1 MRSPRIAISWPDRDL
16 WVARVF
22 TWRAKIINLN
32 ERYPWA
38 AGVVGVPLTLIG
50 LAGVVAVPY
59 LFASLLLL
67 IGVGL
72 VVIEYYADQQEAD
85 EHQAHVAASIR
96 KWNPLSPIGQATMQG
111 ELNLPQ
117 PESEDRAR
125 AEANEARALAVEARH
140 RAAEAQAVAA
150 EARKQAEVAEARAR
164 ATQLRLEG
172 EAKTVPTLQVD

>member
-16 WVARVF
+16 WAARVF

-38 AGVVGVPLTLIG
+38 AGVIGVPLTLIG

-85 EHQAHVAASIR
+85 EHQAHAASIR
-96 KWNPLSPIGQATMQG
+96 KWNPLSPIGQAAMQG

-125 AEANEARALAVEARH
+125 AEADDARALAVEARR
-140 RAAEAQAVAA
+140 RAAEAQTVAA
-150 EARKQAEVAEARAR
+150 EARKQAEVAEALAR